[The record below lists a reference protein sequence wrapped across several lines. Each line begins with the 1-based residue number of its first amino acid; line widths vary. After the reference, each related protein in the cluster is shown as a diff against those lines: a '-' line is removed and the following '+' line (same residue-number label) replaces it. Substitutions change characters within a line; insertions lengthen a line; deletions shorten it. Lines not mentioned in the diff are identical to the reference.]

1 MPAQNSP
8 ENIPENITE
17 NPVAVNDPHQG
28 SVMFRLCGARLAGAA
43 DIRDAEAA
51 KRNLDALARAFQGAH

>member
-1 MPAQNSP
+1 
-8 ENIPENITE
+8 
-17 NPVAVNDPHQG
+17 
-28 SVMFRLCGARLAGAA
+28 VMFRLCGARLAGAA